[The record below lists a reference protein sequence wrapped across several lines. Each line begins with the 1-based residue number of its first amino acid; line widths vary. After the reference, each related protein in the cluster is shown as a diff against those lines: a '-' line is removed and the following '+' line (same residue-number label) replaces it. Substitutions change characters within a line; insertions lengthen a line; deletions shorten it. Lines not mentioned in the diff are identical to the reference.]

1 MNRKLIKRTM
11 DVQREL
17 VRSGLTRRNL
27 LKLGVLSATSGMLL
41 PIQGLSLR
49 AAYAA
54 GACPIPGKE
63 IFSPKVTPFKD
74 PLQRLYEMT
83 PLPGISSVSGGLPGP
98 RPVVGS
104 KDSKLRVLQEYPDL
118 ATATPY
124 ADLAHQAWVDPTS
137 KLYAPPVDFYLS
149 LIHISEPTRPY

>member
-11 DVQREL
+11 EVQREL

-49 AAYAA
+49 AAYA
-54 GACPIPGKE
+54 GSACPIPGKE
-63 IFSPKVTPFKD
+63 IFSPKVRPFKD
-74 PLQRLYEMT
+74 PLQRMFEIT
-83 PLPGISSVSGGLPGP
+83 PLAAGIDGVSGGRPAP

-104 KDSKLRVLQEYPDL
+104 KDSKLRVLQE
-118 ATATPY
+118 
-124 ADLAHQAWVDPTS
+124 H
-137 KLYAPPVDFYLS
+137 DFIVKVLG
-149 LIHISEPTRPY
+149 LTLGIILKIFLK

>member
-1 MNRKLIKRTM
+1 MDRKLIKRTM

-17 VRSGLTRRNL
+17 VRSGLNRRNL

-63 IFSPKVTPFKD
+63 IFSPKVRPFKD
-74 PLQRLYEMT
+74 PLQRLHEMT
-83 PLPGISSVSGGLPGP
+83 PLAAGIDGVSGGRPGP
-98 RPVVGS
+98 RPVAGS
-104 KDSKLRVLQEYPDL
+104 KDSKLRVLQEKIVQFHWKEQSSRLVAARKAQLQVP
-118 ATATPY
+118 AACVTALLFLR
-124 ADLAHQAWVDPTS
+124 A
-137 KLYAPPVDFYLS
+137 
-149 LIHISEPTRPY
+149 